1 MIGDDMAMRFS
12 IINRL
17 KSIKYAISGIAS
29 MIKSQQNAWVHV
41 AATVLVVFFG
51 LFFHLH
57 TAQWYMLVLA
67 IIAVWTA
74 ETLNTALEFMADVAS
89 PEFHPLIEKA
99 KDVAAG
105 AVLISAVGAVIIAM
119 LVLGPYFVE
128 WLSG

>member
-1 MIGDDMAMRFS
+1 MAMRFS
-12 IINRL
+12 IISRL

-29 MIKSQQNAWVHV
+29 MIESQQNAWVHAV
-41 AATVLVVFFG
+41 ATVLVVFFG

-57 TAQWYMLVLA
+57 AAQWCILVLA

-74 ETLNTALEFMADVAS
+74 EALNTALEFMADVAS

-105 AVLISAVGAVIIAM
+105 AVLISAVGAVVIAI
-119 LVLGPYFVE
+119 LVLGRYFVE
-128 WLSG
+128 WLGG

>member
-1 MIGDDMAMRFS
+1 MRFS
-12 IINRL
+12 IISRL

-29 MIKSQQNAWVHV
+29 MIESQQNAWVHAV
-41 AATVLVVFFG
+41 ATVLVVFFG

-57 TAQWYMLVLA
+57 AAQWCILVLA
-67 IIAVWTA
+67 IMAVWTA
-74 ETLNTALEFMADVAS
+74 EALNTALEFMADVAS

-105 AVLISAVGAVIIAM
+105 AVLISAVGAVVIAI

-128 WLSG
+128 WLGG

>member
-1 MIGDDMAMRFS
+1 MAMRFS
-12 IINRL
+12 IISRL

-29 MIKSQQNAWVHV
+29 MIESQQNAWVHAV
-41 AATVLVVFFG
+41 ATVLVVFFG

-57 TAQWYMLVLA
+57 AAQWCILVLA
-67 IIAVWTA
+67 IMAVWTA
-74 ETLNTALEFMADVAS
+74 EALNTALEFMADVAS

-105 AVLISAVGAVIIAM
+105 AVLISAVGAVVIAI

-128 WLSG
+128 WLGG